1 MTEGSL
7 ITDKITSLI
16 GQVSAPAVLQVEAG
30 AITRY
35 ADAIDDPNP
44 LYRDVEYARK
54 SRYGE
59 IICPPG
65 FFGWPIKGGGLEAG
79 AVMGKVLGAVFES
92 GLVRI
97 LDGGVDFDFYIPV
110 RAGDTL
116 IVYGQFVDARERV
129 GKSGKML
136 FLTMEQTY
144 LNQNGDIVAK
154 ARNTLICS

>member
-1 MTEGSL
+1 LTEGSL
-7 ITDKITSLI
+7 ISEKITSML
-16 GQVSAPAVLQVEAG
+16 GQVSPPAVLKVEAG

-44 LYRDVEYARK
+44 LYRDVEYARN

-79 AVMGKVLGAVFES
+79 ELMGKVLGAVFES
-92 GLVRI
+92 GMMRI
-97 LDGGVDFDFYIPV
+97 LDGGVDYDFYLPV

-116 IVYGQFVDARERV
+116 VVYGKFADARERV
-129 GKSGKML
+129 GQSGKML

-144 LNQNGDIVAK
+144 LNQNGDMVAK
-154 ARNTLICS
+154 QRSTLICS

>member
-16 GQVSAPAVLQVEAG
+16 GQVSAPAVLKVEAG
-30 AITRY
+30 SITRY
-35 ADAIDDPNP
+35 ADAIEDPNP

-54 SRYGE
+54 SRYGN

-79 AVMGKVLGAVFES
+79 EVMAKVLGAVFES

-97 LDGGVDFDFYIPV
+97 LDGGVEFDFYIPI

-116 IVYGQFVDARERV
+116 VVYGKFADVRERV

-144 LNQNGDIVAK
+144 LNQNGDTVAK
-154 ARNTLICS
+154 ARLTIIAS

>member
-7 ITDKITSLI
+7 IPDKITSLI
-16 GQVSAPAVLQVEAG
+16 GQMSPPAVLKVEPG

-65 FFGWPIKGGGLEAG
+65 FLGWPIKGGGLEAG
-79 AVMGKVLGAVFES
+79 ALMAKVLGAVFES
-92 GLVRI
+92 GMMRI
-97 LDGGVDFDFYIPV
+97 LDGGVEFDFYIPV

-116 IVYGQFVDARERV
+116 VVYGQFIDARERV
-129 GKSGKML
+129 GRSGKML

>member
-7 ITDKITSLI
+7 IPDKITSLI
-16 GQVSAPAVLQVEAG
+16 GQMSPPAVLKVEPG

-79 AVMGKVLGAVFES
+79 ALMAKVLGAVFES
-92 GLVRI
+92 GMMRI
-97 LDGGVDFDFYIPV
+97 LDGGVEFDFYIPV

-116 IVYGQFVDARERV
+116 VVYGQFIDARERV

>member
-16 GQVSAPAVLQVEAG
+16 GQVSAPAVLKVEAG
-30 AITRY
+30 SITRY
-35 ADAIDDPNP
+35 ADAIEDPNP

-54 SRYGE
+54 SRYGN

-79 AVMGKVLGAVFES
+79 EVMAKVLGAVFES

-97 LDGGVDFDFYIPV
+97 LDGGVEFDFYIPI

-116 IVYGQFVDARERV
+116 IVYGKFADVRERV

-144 LNQNGDIVAK
+144 LNQNGDTVAK
-154 ARNTLICS
+154 ARLTIIAS